1 MFEYAFMQNA
11 AVVAVLISLVCP
23 LIGIF
28 LVLRRYSMIGD
39 ALSHAS
45 LAGVAVGLA
54 LHANPIMSA
63 FVITS
68 FFGLLIEGLRRRFSR
83 YSELI
88 LVIILTF
95 SVGIA
100 ITIISSGA
108 VRANVEGFL
117 FGSILT
123 VTNEDVISVIIL
135 SVVTFLT
142 VWLLFPQLVMLT
154 FDEDAA
160 KIASV
165 KTRLINYVFSVLVA
179 ATVSVSI
186 RIVGILVI
194 SSLIALPVATALQ
207 LQQGFKKTLL
217 WAVVFSLF
225 DVIVG
230 LGLSYEVGTA
240 PGGLTAVISVLV
252 LLAVMAWRQGRMI
265 AKKRDEGGRG

>member
-68 FFGLLIEGLRRRFSR
+68 CFGLLIEGLRRRFSR
-83 YSELI
+83 YSEWI
-88 LVIILTF
+88 LVILTF

-123 VTNEDVISVIIL
+123 VTNEDVISVVIL

-160 KIASV
+160 KIAGV

-252 LLAVMAWRQGRMI
+252 LLAVMVWRQGRMI

>member
-68 FFGLLIEGLRRRFSR
+68 CFGLLIEGLRRRFSR

-123 VTNEDVISVIIL
+123 VTNEDVISVVIL

-160 KIASV
+160 KIAGV

-179 ATVSVSI
+179 ATVSV

-252 LLAVMAWRQGRMI
+252 LLAVMVWRQGRMI

>member
-1 MFEYAFMQNA
+1 
-11 AVVAVLISLVCP
+11 
-23 LIGIF
+23 
-28 LVLRRYSMIGD
+28 
-39 ALSHAS
+39 
-45 LAGVAVGLA
+45 
-54 LHANPIMSA
+54 
-63 FVITS
+63 
-68 FFGLLIEGLRRRFSR
+68 
-83 YSELI
+83 
-88 LVIILTF
+88 
-95 SVGIA
+95 
-100 ITIISSGA
+100 
-108 VRANVEGFL
+108 
-117 FGSILT
+117 
-123 VTNEDVISVIIL
+123 
-135 SVVTFLT
+135 
-142 VWLLFPQLVMLT
+142 MLT

-160 KIASV
+160 KIAGV

-207 LQQGFKKTLL
+207 LQQGFKRTLL

-265 AKKRDEGGRG
+265 AKKRNEGGRS

>member
-68 FFGLLIEGLRRRFSR
+68 CFGLLIEGLRRRFSR

-123 VTNEDVISVIIL
+123 VTNEDVISVVIL

-160 KIASV
+160 KIAGV

-194 SSLIALPVATALQ
+194 SSLIA
-207 LQQGFKKTLL
+207 FKKTLL